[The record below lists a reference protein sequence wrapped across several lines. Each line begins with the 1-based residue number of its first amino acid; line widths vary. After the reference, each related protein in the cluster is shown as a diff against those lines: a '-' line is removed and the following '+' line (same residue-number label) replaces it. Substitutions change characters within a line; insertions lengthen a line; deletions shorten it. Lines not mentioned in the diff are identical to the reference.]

1 MTDTETKRDKG
12 DRSVRDRVMGIFLV
26 PGAEAFDT
34 KQLRELSNTL
44 PANLSDPAM
53 AFVANL
59 EASVSV
65 LCLPTCLAMA
75 SAEEWR
81 FRQLHIAERIR
92 AGTDPD
98 ADPDSSK
105 ERAAKEKAHHRF
117 ADEMASKETI
127 NHLADHAC
135 TFLLRQHS
143 QPHVVDAAAGLLL
156 QGVVL
161 VWGAFEV
168 LVRDVFEAIVNAR
181 PALGRALLESVDGK
195 RLFQV
200 KAIDLETL
208 ARYSFDLSKCMGSVL
223 SEFRDLSD
231 LTAIRGVLGS
241 LLPHAE
247 VLRTL
252 LGSKDLWVLSQRRHL
267 IVHNRGVVDR
277 QYIEQTGAT
286 EEVGKRLHLVPADI
300 ELYVGLVRDVGF
312 ALLAAAQETLASSPE
327 GR

>member
-1 MTDTETKRDKG
+1 MTDTESRREKEG
-12 DRSVRDRVMGIFLV
+12 PSVRDRVMGIFLV

-34 KQLRELSNTL
+34 RQLRDLSNSL
-44 PANLSDPAM
+44 PACFSGPAM
-53 AFVANL
+53 AFLASL

-98 ADPDSSK
+98 FDADSPK
-105 ERAAKEKAHHRF
+105 ESAAIEKARHLF
-117 ADEMASKETI
+117 AEEMASKETI

-135 TFLLRQHS
+135 AFLLSQHS
-143 QPHVVDAAAGLLL
+143 QPHVADAAAGLLL

-161 VWGAFEV
+161 VWSAFEV
-168 LVRDVFEAIVNAR
+168 LARDVFEAIVNAR

-200 KAIDLETL
+200 KAIDLNTL

-231 LTAIRGVLGS
+231 LAAIRGVLSS
-241 LLPHAE
+241 LLPNAE
-247 VLRTL
+247 LLRTL

-277 QYIEQTGAT
+277 KYIEQTGAT
-286 EEVGKRLHLVPADI
+286 DEEGKRLRLQPADI
-300 ELYVGLVRDVGF
+300 ELYVGLVRDLGC
-312 ALLAAAQETLASSPE
+312 ALLAAAQEALASSRE
-327 GR
+327 DR